1 MTFWCLKFSKKNNAK
16 IWWISAQESRN
27 MLNWKQEKET
37 ELGVANRLQI
47 SAPLDFWTFRRP
59 WKCIQ
64 PFWIWLVLGEMA
76 GGDLG
81 NKLSKV
87 NDIKLI
93 YRYCKIVLRKKLPRY
108 CLKKKSILMK
118 TQEMMPSR
126 HAE

>member
-1 MTFWCLKFSKKNNAK
+1 
-16 IWWISAQESRN
+16 
-27 MLNWKQEKET
+27 
-37 ELGVANRLQI
+37 
-47 SAPLDFWTFRRP
+47 
-59 WKCIQ
+59 
-64 PFWIWLVLGEMA
+64 MA